1 MPERKRFFFI
11 EAFPYQDLTMDGRPL
26 IKKREHEFVKNV
38 IKYGKREVF
47 KKMMKRFCFK

>member
-1 MPERKRFFFI
+1 MN
-11 EAFPYQDLTMDGRPL
+11 GRPSDHQT
-26 IKKREHEFVKNV
+26 KKLEHEFVKNV